1 MSKQDKRT
9 ALIHHPYRAPAG
21 FESPAV
27 PVAKAATVFF
37 PNVAALRQRTWVD
50 RSAYTYGL
58 HGTPTS
64 FTLEERLATLEGG
77 THCMLVSSGLAA
89 ITLVGIALLSSGD
102 QVLLPD
108 NVYGPNKSF
117 TRHELARW
125 GVAHAL
131 YDPMDAASLAAAL
144 TPATKLVW
152 LEAPGS
158 VTLEFPDLRGLVRS
172 VRERA
177 PQAVVALDNTWGAG
191 LAFNAFDLDLD
202 RDRDRDRDLERGE
215 GQGQGQGQGVDLTVH
230 ALTKYPSGGGD
241 VLMGSV
247 ICRDATLYRQL
258 ALSRSRIGH
267 GVGLDDIQTVL
278 RSLPSMALR
287 YAAQDEA
294 ARRFA
299 AWCGTRPEFA
309 RVLHPPTPGSPGH
322 EHWQAQ
328 CQAAAGLL
336 TVEMA
341 EVVTPTGVNAF
352 VDALKLFRIG
362 WSWGGPVS
370 LAVPYRATDIRER
383 PTPYRGG
390 LVRFS
395 LGLEAVEDLIADAQQ
410 ALACA

>member
-1 MSKQDKRT
+1 MTEQDKRT
-9 ALIHHPYRAPAG
+9 ALIHHPYRAPTG

-27 PVAKAATVFF
+27 PVAKGSTVFF
-37 PNVAALRQRTWVD
+37 PNVAALRERTWVD

-89 ITLVGIALLSSGD
+89 ITLVDIALLCSGD

-131 YDPMDAASLAAAL
+131 YDPMDIASLAAAL

-158 VTLEFPDLRGLVRS
+158 VTLEFPDLRGLVRT

-191 LAFNAFDLDLD
+191 LAFDAFDL
-202 RDRDRDRDLERGE
+202 
-215 GQGQGQGQGVDLTVH
+215 GQGQGVDLTVH

-247 ICRDATLYRQL
+247 VCRDAALYRQL
-258 ALSRSRIGH
+258 ALSRSRVGH

-299 AWCGTRPEFA
+299 AWCGTRPEFV

-322 EHWQAQ
+322 VHWQAQ
-328 CQAAAGLL
+328 CRAAAGLL

-341 EVVTPTGVNAF
+341 DHYSPTRVDGFVN
-352 VDALKLFRIG
+352 ALKLFRIG
-362 WSWGGPVS
+362 WSWGGPIS

-383 PTPYRGG
+383 PTPYLGG

-395 LGLEAVEDLIADAQQ
+395 LGLEAVEDLIADARQ
-410 ALACA
+410 ALECL